1 MYFIVFSLYKW
12 CSYRFNYVACV
23 RLHKIMPIMLAL
35 YLMLL
40 HIYYAINY
48 AGIID
53 SGLVAN
59 QCLYVPR
66 VHDDMYNTLARPLIY
81 I

>member
-40 HIYYAINY
+40 HIYYAKNY

-53 SGLVAN
+53 SGLGPTVK
-59 QCLYVPR
+59 
-66 VHDDMYNTLARPLIY
+66 
-81 I
+81 